1 MPASCV
7 RVPAVTTWSA
17 SLTEENA
24 TSPLPSRSVL
34 DEVIEL
40 RRHFH
45 RHPEIS
51 FSEHETTRQLT
62 ERLRQLGLEIK
73 PCPTETGVVA
83 LLDTGKPGKTVMLR
97 ADIDGLPIHEE
108 SGVEFSSRKDG
119 RMHACG
125 HDAHMAIMVG
135 VARTL
140 VDRIWDIRGRYLFV
154 FQPAEEI
161 VEGAKAMI
169 AKGLLDNHH
178 PDSVIGL
185 HVTSFMESGTVISR
199 PGLMWAGSDA
209 FEIGFSGPGGHGG
222 MMGRRGNVLAA
233 QAFFIE
239 RLHTVVEGLEHDG
252 VQCHTT
258 VGDIRSDGAWNIVP
272 RGVLVKGSLR
282 TFNDSLRGQALDRL
296 NDLLRETDSEFD
308 VESKLDLVHG
318 TVPLMNAP
326 NVTKTVLQV
335 GHSLIGDKASILGRP
350 LTVSD
355 DFAEFLTRIPGCY
368 FMLGAMPKGEPPPA
382 HHSPGFRIDEEAL
395 PIGVKVLAGAASRLA
410 SE

>member
-1 MPASCV
+1 
-7 RVPAVTTWSA
+7 VT
-17 SLTEENA
+17 ENTA
-24 TSPLPSRSVL
+24 TTPMPSRSVIE
-34 DEVIEL
+34 EVLEL

-45 RHPEIS
+45 RHPEVS
-51 FSEHETTRQLT
+51 FGEHETSRQLG
-62 ERLRQLGLEIK
+62 ERLRQLGLELK

-83 LLDTGKPGKTVMLR
+83 MLDTGKPGKTVMLR

-108 SGVEFSSRKDG
+108 SGVDFASRADG

-125 HDAHMAIMVG
+125 HDAHMAIMIG

-140 VDRIWDIRGRYLFV
+140 VDRIWDVSGRYLFV

-169 AKGLLDNHH
+169 AKGLLEDHH

-185 HVTSFMESGTVISR
+185 HIASFLESGTVVSR

-239 RLHTVVEGLEHDG
+239 RLHTIVEGLEQDG

-258 VGDIRSDGAWNIVP
+258 VGDVRSDGAWNIVP

-282 TFNDSLRGQALDRL
+282 TFNAPLREEALGRL
-296 NDLLRETDSEFD
+296 RDLLRETDGEFD
-308 VESKLDLVHG
+308 VRSNLDLVHG

-326 NVTKTVLQV
+326 NVTRTVLDV
-335 GHSLIGDKASILGRP
+335 GRSLIGDQASVLGRP

-368 FMLGAMPKGEPPPA
+368 FMLGAMPKGAPPPA
-382 HHSPGFRIDEEAL
+382 HHSPGFRIDEDAL
-395 PIGVKVLAGAASRLA
+395 PTGVKVLAGAASRLA
-410 SE
+410 AE